1 MRPACSEGHHRC
13 TARLRAAQAIANM
26 GGAPFSVPYSV
37 SINYAGFTGQESGW
51 NWDSSYQGSGTIT
64 GTLSQ
69 ARTSPPSHRF
79 AGLSRREGHASG
91 NMLAAAC
98 FRGGVMPARACTAA
112 VTWCSE

>member
-1 MRPACSEGHHRC
+1 MKGITGAQPGCAP
-13 TARLRAAQAIANM
+13 AQAIANM

-69 ARTSPPSHRF
+69 ARTSPPSHGF

-98 FRGGVMPARACTAA
+98 FRGGGSCQHGHALQQ
-112 VTWCSE
+112 